1 MRNHQ
6 ENDDFIEDIKRLYST
21 DPLFSKVL
29 THPEKHPAF
38 YMKDGLIHSKNRGG
52 ESVLC
57 IPKGKG
63 PNGKSLYGIITEQAH
78 EVIGHFGGQRTSDY
92 IRRWY
97 WWPKVNSHVEE
108 FCKTCDICQQAKT
121 SNKKPAGVL
130 HPLPIPSKPWESIGM
145 EPIKTTT
152 TATEL
157 SWLFVKEIVR
167 LHGLPKSIVSDRDS
181 KFTSRWWRE
190 VHRLLGAKLLM
201 STSFHPETDGTT
213 EQVNRSIGQILRSTV
228 NADQRNWVEK
238 CPMLEFAIN
247 LSINE
252 STGFAPFELDGG
264 YMPSM
269 IREYTANN
277 IPPGVREFADKA
289 LQNLMDAHDSIIE
302 LRVTQKHYADKRRSE
317 EPSLKIDSLA
327 YLSTRNLSL
336 PRGGASKLLPKFIGP
351 YPIVEANPETSNYR
365 LGLPT
370 KLAKCGIHNNFHVS
384 LLRKHHPNNDALFP
398 MRSMAEPYDFGEPSD
413 VEWLVDKITGHHWDG
428 RKLLFHI
435 KWNLGDTTTEP
446 YNSCKDLTA
455 LDRYLEL
462 QGVSDWRKLPHE
474 R

>member
-1 MRNHQ
+1 
-6 ENDDFIEDIKRLYST
+6 
-21 DPLFSKVL
+21 
-29 THPEKHPAF
+29 
-38 YMKDGLIHSKNRGG
+38 
-52 ESVLC
+52 
-57 IPKGKG
+57 
-63 PNGKSLYGIITEQAH
+63 
-78 EVIGHFGGQRTSDY
+78 
-92 IRRWY
+92 
-97 WWPKVNSHVEE
+97 
-108 FCKTCDICQQAKT
+108 
-121 SNKKPAGVL
+121 
-130 HPLPIPSKPWESIGM
+130 
-145 EPIKTTT
+145 
-152 TATEL
+152 
-157 SWLFVKEIVR
+157 
-167 LHGLPKSIVSDRDS
+167 
-181 KFTSRWWRE
+181 
-190 VHRLLGAKLLM
+190 
-201 STSFHPETDGTT
+201 
-213 EQVNRSIGQILRSTV
+213 
-228 NADQRNWVEK
+228 
-238 CPMLEFAIN
+238 MLEFAIN
-247 LSINE
+247 SSINK

-302 LRVTQKHYADKRRSE
+302 SRVTQKHYADKRRSE
-317 EPSLKIDSLA
+317 EPSLKIDSLV

-336 PRGGASKLLPKFIGP
+336 PRGRASKLLPKFIGP

-370 KLAKCGIHNNFHVS
+370 ELAKRGIHNNFHVS

-413 VEWLVDKITGHHWDG
+413 VEWLVDEITGHHWDG

-462 QGVSDWRKLPHE
+462 QGVSDWWKLPHE